1 MQEWWSEII
10 STALG
15 FLGGA
20 TIGSLISIRVMKSST
35 NNARTV
41 TQSNI
46 NAGRDN
52 IGGDRT
58 NTR

>member
-10 STALG
+10 SAALG
-15 FLGGA
+15 LLGGA

-35 NNARTV
+35 NDARTV

-46 NAGRDN
+46 KAGRDN

-58 NTR
+58 NRQ